1 LCESVAVVS
10 VGVAVGVPVAII
22 ITRLVSSMLFGLS
35 PQDPTTIAVALA
47 VLMLVSVVAAYLPA
61 RNAARTDPLLALREE

>member
-1 LCESVAVVS
+1 
-10 VGVAVGVPVAII
+10 
-22 ITRLVSSMLFGLS
+22 MLFGLS